1 MQLTKRT
8 ALLFGSALALAL
20 GATACKEEGAAEK
33 MGKAVDEAAAD
44 ATDAAEDAKKKMEE
58 AME

>member
-1 MQLTKRT
+1 M
-8 ALLFGSALALAL
+8 ALAL
-20 GATACKEEGAAEK
+20 GATACQEEGPAEK

-44 ATDAAEDAKKKMEE
+44 AADAAEDAKKKMEE